1 MSASRSYILRI
12 FTFLFTAFFAWQVSA
27 QNLSANDLRKI
38 TLKEDSLKKLAQ
50 NFHMDSLTAGRM
62 RSDSLFVKTL
72 IRTLQ
77 IKNSFYYPLD
87 SVFGVSKVY
96 APDSSF
102 RILSW
107 NLSFDQYYSRQR
119 AAIQYNTP
127 DGSLKL
133 TPLRDVSEF
142 TENAMDSVRSK
153 DNWIGSV
160 IYRIIQTSHNNKK
173 YYTLIGFDDY
183 SAMSNKKWLE
193 VMSFNSKNEPVFGGP
208 FFSFE
213 QDSIKKPV
221 QYRYNI
227 EYKKE
232 ARAVLEYEPE
242 LELIIIDHLISET
255 GEPENK
261 FTYIP
266 DGDVEAFQWKNGK
279 WVHID
284 KLYDFKLEDGE
295 FPMPM
300 PIRDNKGD
308 LLPTKK
314 EQEKLF

>member
-1 MSASRSYILRI
+1 MNLSLSHITR
-12 FTFLFTAFFAWQVSA
+12 FLFAAVLSSVIYLQTSA
-27 QNLSANDLRKI
+27 QSLSTADLKKI
-38 TLKEDSLKKLAQ
+38 TLKEDSLKSLAE

-119 AAIQYNTP
+119 AAIQFNTP
-127 DGSLKL
+127 DGSLKMV
-133 TPLRDVSEF
+133 PLRDVSEF
-142 TENAMDSVRSK
+142 TEIAMDSVRTK
-153 DNWIGSV
+153 NNWIGSV
-160 IYRIIQTSHNNKK
+160 YYRIIKTSHNNKDF
-173 YYTLIGFDDY
+173 YTLIGFDDY
-183 SAMSNKKWLE
+183 SALSNKKWLE
-193 VMSFNSKNEPVFGGP
+193 VLTFNSKNEPVFGGP

-213 QDSIKKPV
+213 EDSIKKPV

-232 ARAVLEYEPE
+232 ARAVLEYDEE
-242 LELIIIDHLISET
+242 LDLIIIDHLISET

-266 DGDVEAFQWKNGK
+266 DGDVEAVKWKNGK
-279 WVHID
+279 WVHVD

-295 FPMPM
+295 FPMPA
-300 PIRDNKGD
+300 PIRDKQGN
-308 LLPTKK
+308 LLPVK
-314 EQEKLF
+314 Q

>member
-1 MSASRSYILRI
+1 M
-12 FTFLFTAFFAWQVSA
+12 
-27 QNLSANDLRKI
+27 NLSLTHITKISLTVILSTAIYLQTNAQSLSSSDLKKI
-38 TLKEDSLKKLAQ
+38 TIKEDSLKSLAE
-50 NFHMDSLTAGRM
+50 NFHTDSLTAGRM

-77 IKNSFYYPLD
+77 IKNSFHYPLD

-119 AAIQYNTP
+119 AAIQFNTP
-127 DGSLKL
+127 DGSLKMV
-133 TPLRDVSEF
+133 PLRDISEF
-142 TENAMDSVRSK
+142 TENEMDSVRTK

-160 IYRIIQTSHNNKK
+160 IYRIIQTSHNNKN

-183 SAMSNKKWLE
+183 SALSNKKWLE
-193 VMSFNSKNEPVFGGP
+193 VMCFNSKNEPVFGGP

-213 QDSIKKPV
+213 EDSIKKPV

-232 ARAVLEYEPE
+232 ARAVLEYDEE

-266 DGDVEAFQWKNGK
+266 DGDVEAFKWKNGK
-279 WVHID
+279 WVHVD
-284 KLYDFKLEDGE
+284 KLYDFKLED
-295 FPMPM
+295 
-300 PIRDNKGD
+300 
-308 LLPTKK
+308 
-314 EQEKLF
+314 

>member
-1 MSASRSYILRI
+1 M
-12 FTFLFTAFFAWQVSA
+12 
-27 QNLSANDLRKI
+27 NLSLTHITKISLTVILSTAIYLQTNAQSLSSSDLKKI
-38 TLKEDSLKKLAQ
+38 TIKEDSLKSLAE
-50 NFHMDSLTAGRM
+50 NFHTDSLTAGRM

-77 IKNSFYYPLD
+77 IKNSFHYPLD

-119 AAIQYNTP
+119 AAIQFNTA

-133 TPLRDVSEF
+133 VPLRDVSEF
-142 TENAMDSVRSK
+142 TENAMDSVRTK
-153 DNWIGSV
+153 NNWIGAV
-160 IYRIIQTSHNNKK
+160 YYRIIKTSHNNKDF
-173 YYTLIGFDDY
+173 YTLVGFDDY
-183 SAMSNKKWLE
+183 SALSNKKWLE

-213 QDSIKKPV
+213 EDSIKKPV

-232 ARAVLEYEPE
+232 ARAVLEYDEE

-266 DGDVEAFQWKNGK
+266 DGDVEAFKWKNGK
-279 WVHID
+279 WVHVD

-295 FPMPM
+295 FPMPA
-300 PIRDNKGD
+300 PIRDKQGN
-308 LLPTKK
+308 LLPVK
-314 EQEKLF
+314 Q